1 MAIAARCPNC
11 GAPAFDAIVGRCSV
25 CLWQTA
31 EGVYLSPST
40 ARDLIYSEISD
51 GALIFSAILSMIA
64 VLAWLVVPIVLVVRG
79 ANPLYLLLGII
90 GALQGFGTFV
100 LFARVLDLN
109 RKDYRLHAAS
119 KSAPNTGTPQLPKR
133 HWFRPRRDT

>member
-1 MAIAARCPNC
+1 MPIAARCPNC
-11 GAPAFDAIVGRCSV
+11 GAPAFEPSVGRCSI

-40 ARDLIYSEISD
+40 GRDLIYSEISA
-51 GALIFSAILSMIA
+51 GALIFCAILSVIA
-64 VLAWLVVPIVLVVRG
+64 VLAWLVVPVVLVIKG
-79 ANPLYLLLGII
+79 ANPLYLLLALI

-109 RKDYRLHAAS
+109 RADYRLHAA
-119 KSAPNTGTPQLPKR
+119 NTGTPQTRKPR
-133 HWFRPRRDT
+133 GFWPRRGV